1 MILRTVPFLTLVAI
15 FSLNLSDYEVGE
27 IQRRH
32 SRNLI
37 TGCFSRTSI
46 CHGKRRWETTKAGQG
61 SSLAMAAKVSRP
73 AFAIIKAQAAHAKRP
88 SRRSLGLLLHPCRN
102 HFFGRIGSRRI
113 DRTDEGDDL
122 PKVVRGLDGKS
133 HRRHGGM
140 HAPIGDAIEAP
151 FFQLR

>member
-1 MILRTVPFLTLVAI
+1 MRSVRFTEGTHEANHKLLFQDRYLPRKTALGNPQKPVKVAPWPWQPK
-15 FSLNLSDYEVGE
+15 FPA
-27 IQRRH
+27 RH
-32 SRNLI
+32 L
-37 TGCFSRTSI
+37 
-46 CHGKRRWETTKAGQG
+46 
-61 SSLAMAAKVSRP
+61 L
-73 AFAIIKAQAAHAKRP
+73 IIKAQAAHAKRP
-88 SRRSLGLLLHPCRN
+88 SRRSPVLLLHPCRN
-102 HFFGRIGSRRI
+102 HFFWRIGSRRI